1 MNDFLLNFVLSSF
14 WDYMAVGGDNMNSS
28 GSLGGKS
35 AGALCAFQARDS
47 LLLDLFRNKVS

>member
-1 MNDFLLNFVLSSF
+1 
-14 WDYMAVGGDNMNSS
+14 MAVGGDNMNSS